1 MAPFTNY
8 TKQYGPTEKLMLL
21 PMIKNLTAVICALS
35 IFLAQPACALER
47 IQSSGSSQL
56 GSSIP
61 LSPGAKEAAQLLG
74 LMPYVQR
81 LYELKATGNSEP
93 GVMSDEQLALRV
105 QLLDKILE
113 QSLEVRVVADRIDRE
128 LAWTY
133 TGKGMLE
140 ARRQKRLNYLFTAN
154 FMQGGILGV
163 LSGPQFLDHHPNTGG
178 ELLLVASSVGLL
190 LSSLSLVASRSGTKK
205 MDGEQTVLA
214 DVYSLNQPGT
224 PLSSP
229 GEHDPIV
236 VMKFLNSVPPN
247 SLEHKTRKEAL
258 IEAWKKGQYLKNHSE
273 EHLNKLAVVTPPG
286 TKYREDIKLLGDRI
300 RMLYDVQW
308 TIEQLDAELL
318 ELMRATN

>member
-1 MAPFTNY
+1 MPLT
-8 TKQYGPTEKLMLL
+8 
-21 PMIKNLTAVICALS
+21 MIKNITAIACALS
-35 IFLAQPACALER
+35 VFLAQPVCALER
-47 IQSSGSSQL
+47 IQSTNSETGL
-56 GSSIP
+56 GSAIP
-61 LSPGAKEAAQLLG
+61 LTPGAKEAAQLLG
-74 LMPYVQR
+74 LMPYVQK
-81 LYELKATGNSEP
+81 LYELKATHNSEP

-140 ARRQKRLNYLFTAN
+140 GQRQKRLNYLFTAN

-163 LSGPQFLDHHPNTGG
+163 LSGPQFLSHHPNTGG

-214 DVYSLNQPGT
+214 DVYSLNQSGSN
-224 PLSSP
+224 PLTP
-229 GEHDPIV
+229 GEHDPVV

-247 SLEHKTRKEAL
+247 SIERKTRKEAL
-258 IEAWKKGQYLKNHSE
+258 IEAWKKGKYLRDHSE
-273 EHLNKLAVVTPPG
+273 THLNKLAVVTPPG

-308 TIEQLDAELL
+308 TIEQLDSELL

>member
-1 MAPFTNY
+1 
-8 TKQYGPTEKLMLL
+8 
-21 PMIKNLTAVICALS
+21 MIKNVTAIVCALS
-35 IFLAQPACALER
+35 IFLAQPVCALER
-47 IQSSGSSQL
+47 IQSPGSSTSTAL
-56 GSSIP
+56 GTPIP
-61 LSPGAKEAAQLLG
+61 MTPGAKEAAQLLG
-74 LMPYVQR
+74 LMPHVQK
-81 LYELKATGNSEP
+81 LYELRATNNSEP

-128 LAWTY
+128 LAWTF

-140 ARRQKRLNYLFTAN
+140 GQRQKRLNYLFTAN

-163 LSGPQFLDHHPNTGG
+163 LSGPQFLSHHPNTGG

-190 LSSLSLVASRSGTKK
+190 LSSLSLVAARSGTKK

-214 DVYSLNQPGT
+214 DVYSLNSATTNPLT
-224 PLSSP
+224 PT
-229 GEHDPIV
+229 EHDPAV

-247 SLEHKTRKEAL
+247 SLDHKTRREAL
-258 IEAWKKGQYLKNHSE
+258 IEAWKKGQYLRDSSE
-273 EHLNKLAVVTPPG
+273 KHLNKLAVVQPAG

-308 TIEQLDAELL
+308 TIEQLDSELL
-318 ELMRATN
+318 DLMRATN